1 MYPHR
6 YSTNTETFQYYKID
20 YSSITTR
27 TFNTVSP
34 FDVVDAQGASYIK
47 FTINSITPLF
57 IPETNQYSSSNPI
70 NIYLSLSCDGVE
82 TVLLN
87 SPDYTSLSDFAG
99 VVLEDGVY
107 PSNQLNYRTGPKNRQ
122 PYEPLYKLNNVATST
137 KPWTLKFMTYD
148 MYSKYDIDFTIDVFY
163 VLPPELTDGAILI
176 PGVMDP
182 PFFSYD
188 SSDNFVLNYSSA
200 WFRSGLKLGFS
211 DALHNALDYFDYI
224 SINDQEYYIA
234 LPQQIASTDTENT
247 LKTTQLQSSMYKFNK
262 IHSIE
267 LLTDLP
273 TENEITIT
281 TITDNSSNENIITDF
296 LPDPSQPH
304 DNYFYNANNDF
315 RRYRLEGQHLKKLS
329 VRARVVYT
337 DGVKDWIRLK
347 KGEVCNIKFELI
359 PIHGLY

>member
-148 MYSKYDIDFTIDVFY
+148 MYSKYDIDFTIDVFMFY
-163 VLPPELTDGAILI
+163 H
-176 PGVMDP
+176 
-182 PFFSYD
+182 
-188 SSDNFVLNYSSA
+188 LN
-200 WFRSGLKLGFS
+200 
-211 DALHNALDYFDYI
+211 
-224 SINDQEYYIA
+224 
-234 LPQQIASTDTENT
+234 
-247 LKTTQLQSSMYKFNK
+247 
-262 IHSIE
+262 
-267 LLTDLP
+267 
-273 TENEITIT
+273 
-281 TITDNSSNENIITDF
+281 
-296 LPDPSQPH
+296 
-304 DNYFYNANNDF
+304 
-315 RRYRLEGQHLKKLS
+315 
-329 VRARVVYT
+329 
-337 DGVKDWIRLK
+337 
-347 KGEVCNIKFELI
+347 
-359 PIHGLY
+359 